1 MGIKL
6 ENDIKVLK
14 KDLEKHKNRKNA
26 FWGIVVAVM
35 TFVYGFYYAMFDGY
49 LISLLEPNTGFSFSF
64 QVGVIMMVLGSL
76 KLIGV
81 IFNVHWLRV
90 VSLWLIALVWGG
102 LLSTS
107 LAFSFGTGYPNTVW
121 LDRLLMVV
129 ICLRTS
135 LKGVSYKK

>member
-1 MGIKL
+1 MGIDLK
-6 ENDIKVLK
+6 NDIKVLK
-14 KDLEKHKNRKNA
+14 KDLERYKNKKNA
-26 FWGIVVAVM
+26 FWGIVISVM

-64 QVGVIMMVLGSL
+64 QVGVIMMVLGFL

-81 IFNVHWLRV
+81 LFNIHWLRV

-102 LLSTS
+102 LLSTA